1 MLKLADN
8 PPLRPTTLPSVADAV
23 GPWWVAHTKAR
34 NEKALA
40 WDLAAK
46 HIDYFLPM
54 TLRVTFSG
62 ERKRKNMAPLF
73 GSYLFFAGDREARY
87 QVLATNRVANVIE
100 VDDQERFVAELL
112 GVERALDSGE
122 VLEFYPRFAVGQRCR
137 VTKGPLKETLGTVL
151 DTGEV
156 TRIVLQ
162 ISTLGVGAALEID
175 ADLLEILED

>member
-8 PPLRPTTLPSVADAV
+8 PPLRSESLPSVRDAA

-40 WDLAAK
+40 WDMAAK
-46 HIDYFLPM
+46 GIDYFLPM

-62 ERKRKNMAPLF
+62 DRKRKNMMPLF

-87 QVLATNRVANVIE
+87 QVLTTNRVANVIE
-100 VDDQERFVAELL
+100 VDDQERFVAELC
-112 GVERALDSGE
+112 GVERALDSGQA
-122 VLEFYPRFAVGQRCR
+122 LEFYPSFAVGQRCR
-137 VTKGPLKETLGTVL
+137 VTKGPLKETLGTVI
-151 DTGEV
+151 DAGDV

-162 ISTLGVGAALEID
+162 VSTLGVGASLEID
-175 ADLLEILED
+175 ADLLEILDD